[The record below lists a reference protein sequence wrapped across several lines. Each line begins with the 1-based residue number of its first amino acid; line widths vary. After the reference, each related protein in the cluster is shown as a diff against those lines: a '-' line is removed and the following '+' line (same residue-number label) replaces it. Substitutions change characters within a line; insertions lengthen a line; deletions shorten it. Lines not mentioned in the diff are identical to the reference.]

1 MTGTETILVAV
12 GLAMDA
18 FAVALGAATS
28 ARPMAPRAAFRL
40 PFHFGLFQALMPIAG
55 WFAGAT
61 ISAHV
66 AAVDHWLAF
75 ALLGFVG
82 ARMIRE
88 GVTGEQEPESA
99 LDPSKG
105 WTLVILSFAV
115 SIDALAVGFSLA
127 MLGVDI
133 WYPAVLIGAITGSLT
148 LAGMRL
154 GRRLG
159 RAFGRAME
167 VGGGVVLFAIGVR
180 ILIEHMAS

>member
-1 MTGTETILVAV
+1 MTAIETILVAI

-28 ARPMAPRAAFRL
+28 ARPMAPRAGFRL
-40 PFHFGLFQALMPIAG
+40 PFHFGLFQAIMPVAG
-55 WFAGAT
+55 WLVGARIT
-61 ISAHV
+61 VYV

-82 ARMIRE
+82 ARMIHE
-88 GVTGEQEPESA
+88 GVAGEEGAGSA
-99 LDPSKG
+99 TDPSKG
-105 WTLVILSFAV
+105 WTLIVLSLAV

-133 WYPAVLIGAITGSLT
+133 WYPAVAIGMITGSLT
-148 LAGMRL
+148 LIGMRV
-154 GRRLG
+154 GQRLG

-167 VGGGVVLFAIGVR
+167 TAGGLVLFGIGAR
-180 ILIEHMAS
+180 ILIQHMG